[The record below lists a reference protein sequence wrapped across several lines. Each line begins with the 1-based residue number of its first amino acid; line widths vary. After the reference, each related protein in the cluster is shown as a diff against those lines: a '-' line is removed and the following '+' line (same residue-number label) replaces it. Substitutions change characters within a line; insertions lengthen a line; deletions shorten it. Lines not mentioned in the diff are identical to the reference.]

1 MEGNINYQL
10 PITHFASKRAKH
22 QLKKGFTLMELVILL
37 GVVGIMM
44 SGILTL
50 YFNVI
55 TVNKSSEYYSSAY
68 KLIDSE
74 IEELRGTSFENITN
88 VNTDIS
94 ELPSGHLD
102 ISVSN
107 EIDGA
112 PQDDIKK
119 VDVVISW
126 YFRKQS
132 QVREITYI
140 AKGGIKR

>member
-1 MEGNINYQL
+1 
-10 PITHFASKRAKH
+10 
-22 QLKKGFTLMELVILL
+22 MELVILL